1 MYIRILSIINV
12 STSWRTIEICFKSKF
27 CKIPFCEYKI
37 AETINETMFKC
48 KSNLIH
54 VFKTLLVV
62 PYSECLKIPLS
73 CCWSTSFL
81 IIKVINWI
89 WIHGII
95 NVKCEPIVQNLYQH
109 ISMKPISLT
118 SLLSKHTFETLCF
131 NFVAKT
137 LKAKCSMNLL
147 TEWKINI

>member
-1 MYIRILSIINV
+1 MNLILMYIRILSIINV

-73 CCWSTSFL
+73 CCWSTSIL

-95 NVKCEPIVQNLYQH
+95 NEDKMWADSAE
-109 ISMKPISLT
+109 SLST
-118 SLLSKHTFETLCF
+118 YFNETDIIDIF
-131 NFVAKT
+131 TIETYFWNTMF
-137 LKAKCSMNLL
+137 
-147 TEWKINI
+147 